1 MRSIHQRKQWT
12 IVFVTKEYQISIGL
26 LFIIVIILDTGKH
39 ILFQIGR
46 ASLSFQ
52 PWQYTNW
59 LNTQE

>member
-1 MRSIHQRKQWT
+1 M

-26 LFIIVIILDTGKH
+26 LFIIIIIILDTGKH

-52 PWQYTNW
+52 PWQIR
-59 LNTQE
+59 